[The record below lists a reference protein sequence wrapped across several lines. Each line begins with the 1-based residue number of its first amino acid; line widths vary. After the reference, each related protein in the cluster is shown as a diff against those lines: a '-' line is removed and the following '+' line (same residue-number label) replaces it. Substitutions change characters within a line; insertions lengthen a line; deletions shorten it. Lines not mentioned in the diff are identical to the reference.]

1 MKRVIVKKLLALGV
15 AGIAGFAFAGQ
26 VRTVQPGGLEA
37 IQRAIDDV
45 AASGGG
51 TVRVPRGTW
60 ETKPL
65 FLKSNITLALDE
77 GALVLGSTNIADY
90 ARADGVCPALVSAQD
105 ATNVTVIGRGATFD
119 GRGDGFYERYASG
132 ADQPKRTPMMMKFAR
147 CRQLHLEGFTYRRSG
162 SWGIHLMNCDGVH
175 VKGLTCFNHFNQCND
190 GIDIES
196 RNVLI
201 EDCDIDADDDSLCFK
216 AESDKT
222 FIIDNV
228 TVRNCRLATTCNF
241 IKFGTGSY
249 KEWRNILI
257 ENCTLHRASVAH
269 RFRWDKRKIPGVKA
283 PISGLA
289 GLALELVDGGRMQNV
304 TIRNITMEDGVGTP
318 LFIRLA
324 RRHPNADGGGSF
336 FKNVLVENV
345 KMLKPAES
353 RIASSITG
361 VPGMRLSGVTV
372 RNCAFLFPGGGTAAE
387 AADHNI
393 PEVEKGYPEYFG
405 FGMKALPAYGLYLRH
420 VDGVKLENVSLRL
433 ASPDRRL
440 AIVYVDPVNIPHVQA
455 YLEELARPILPPGAQ
470 TNDENAVFARFVK
483 ADEAADA
490 AWCGLAGRAAYDAHR
505 AAMRQTWGQ
514 AMGGL
519 DELARTPL
527 RPRVTKTTDG
537 KGHRVEKVLFESR
550 PGCYV
555 SALLWLPDPAR
566 FTPPYRAIVI
576 PCGHSQPGKGEPLYQ
591 RGGLMAA
598 EAGFAAFC
606 YDPIGQ
612 GERCQGPHEGCC
624 LSHDRYGTLAE
635 LLGQSCARQR
645 IWDGM
650 RAIDYLMSRDDICK
664 DGVGCMGNS
673 GGGTM
678 TAFLAA
684 TDPRVVAACPS
695 CYITSLR
702 ELARTVGPQDAEQ
715 FTFGQLKFGLNHTGL
730 VMMGNNAVCLQC
742 TFADFFSYKG
752 SCETFKMVQ
761 ASAKAAGLDPARYA
775 LSDAAGPHGWKES
788 ARVSSIRWM
797 KRWLA
802 GDAATPPTDVA
813 ADRKLNEGFDPKKVD
828 CGFPPKG
835 DWVTPTGNVRDLP
848 GFRSIFDLLKDDW
861 EVVKKVRPKR
871 SREELAQVVAAR
883 AGIRPLEKI
892 GHTVREM
899 SRTPLAGGVTAI
911 RELYQFD
918 NGMSVPAV
926 TFLPPTKPTGGVL
939 VVDDRNRRIH
949 PYRVDAVLASG
960 RTITVADLAG
970 TGETGGGLHT
980 RNAWM
985 GNKAGDEETATL
997 LHFLGESLVGVR
1009 AEETLVLAAALK
1021 SRAGGVTPDV
1031 VVNGRSAV
1039 AVAHARGV
1047 RPDLVAEIECHR
1059 SPPSWEKAIETSASI
1074 SYASIVHGA
1083 LLDYDWTDL

>member
-1 MKRVIVKKLLALGV
+1 MMKKLLVLGV
-15 AGIAGFAFAGQ
+15 AGMAGLVFAGQ
-26 VRTVQPGGLEA
+26 VRTVQPGGLEV

-51 TVRVPRGTW
+51 TVRVPKGTW

-77 GALVLGSTNIADY
+77 GAVVLGSTNIADY
-90 ARADGVCPALVSAQD
+90 ARTDGVCPALVSAQD
-105 ATNVTVIGRGATFD
+105 VTNVTVIGRGATFD
-119 GRGDGFYERYASG
+119 GRGDRFYEKYASG
-132 ADQPKRTPMMMKFAR
+132 ADQPKKTPMMMKFAR
-147 CRQLHLEGFTYRRSG
+147 CRNVHLEGFTYRRSG

-216 AESDKT
+216 AESDKN

-269 RFRWDKRKIPGVKA
+269 RFHWDQRKVPGVKA

-324 RRHPNADGGGSF
+324 RRHPNTDGGGSY

-372 RNCAFLFPGGGTAAE
+372 RNCDFLFPGGGTAAE

-405 FGMKALPAYGLYLRH
+405 FGFKALPAYGIYLRH
-420 VDGVKLENVSLRL
+420 VDGVKLENVKLRL

-440 AIVYVDPVNIPHVQA
+440 ATVYADPVNLPHIQA
-455 YLEELARPILPPGAQ
+455 YLDELARPILPPGAQ
-470 TNDENAVFARFVK
+470 TNDENAVLARFVK

-490 AWCGLAGRAAYDAHR
+490 AWCGLAGRAAYDAYR
-505 AAMRQTWGQ
+505 TGMRQTWGR

-519 DELARTPL
+519 DELERTPL
-527 RPRVTKTTDG
+527 RPRVAKTTDG

-566 FTPPYRAIVI
+566 FAPPYRAIVI

-612 GERCQGPHEGCC
+612 GERCQGPREGCC

-650 RAIDYLMSRDDICK
+650 RAIDYLMTRDDICK

-678 TAFLAA
+678 TSLLESM
-684 TDPRVVAACPS
+684 DPRITTACPS
-695 CYITSLR
+695 CYITTLR
-702 ELARTVGPQDAEQ
+702 DVCRRIGPQDAEQ
-715 FTFGQLKFGLNHTGL
+715 NIFGQLAFGLNHAGYVL
-730 VMMGNNAVCLQC
+730 MGGNAVRIHCC
-742 TFADFFSYKG
+742 FKDFFWIEGTRASYDVVKKTVAN
-752 SCETFKMVQ
+752 C
-761 ASAKAAGLDPARYA
+761 GLDATRYG
-775 LSDAAGPHGWKES
+775 LTDVPGPHGWKES
-788 ARVSSIRWM
+788 TRTSSIQWM
-797 KRWLA
+797 RRWLA
-802 GDAATPPTDVA
+802 GDTSTPPVDVEA
-813 ADRKLNEGFDPKKVD
+813 CRKLDVGFDVKKVD
-828 CGFPPKG
+828 HGLDGKAV
-835 DWVTPTGNVRDLP
+835 WVTPEGKVAKVP
-848 GFRSIFDLLKDDW
+848 GFRSIYALLKDDLVSA
-861 EVVKKVRPKR
+861 EKARPVRDAAAR
-871 SREELAQVVAAR
+871 AQVAAAR
-883 AGIRPLEKI
+883 AGIRPLEQLGVRVTKV
-892 GHTVREM
+892 GEEKLADGATLVREIF
-899 SRTPLAGGVTAI
+899 SFADG
-911 RELYQFD
+911 QK
-918 NGMSVPAV
+918 VPAL
-926 TFLPPTKPTGGVL
+926 TFLPKGEVKGAVL
-939 VVDDRNRRIH
+939 VVDDRPQRSIH
-949 PYRVDAVLASG
+949 RARVPDVLKRGEA
-960 RTITVADLAG
+960 IMVADLACV
-970 TGETGGGLHT
+970 GETGKVKFPFYGIKNADEGPAVMLYLLGKSMVGL
-980 RNAWM
+980 
-985 GNKAGDEETATL
+985 
-997 LHFLGESLVGVR
+997 R
-1009 AEETLVLAAALK
+1009 AEELVALGDALK
-1021 SRAGGVTPDV
+1021 ARTGKKVEMIPH
-1031 VVNGRSAV
+1031 GRPCISA
-1039 AVAHARGV
+1039 AHAFAV
-1047 RPDLVAEIECHR
+1047 RPDLFKSVQCLR
-1059 SPPSWEKAIETSASI
+1059 SPKSWGESVRTSAMVP
-1074 SYASIVHGA
+1074 YADVVNGA
-1083 LLDYDWTDL
+1083 LLDYDWTDLLK